1 MLQLTMKRWCH
12 EQGIDLT
19 SKRVEQG
26 AIELIDWFRSA

>member
-1 MLQLTMKRWCH
+1 MKRWCH